1 MNFLLPENQ
10 LCSQEQTII
19 FEKVSALI
27 GENGMGKSSILQS
40 IFNKRLK
47 TGDFHGKKIVCFS
60 SGQNEKFSK
69 CFSEYLAE
77 ERKAKRGLSLGCC
90 YFDKSWSSLLIF
102 LASVACNER
111 VRGFL
116 FSKGYI
122 EQSEDLSDDISIK
135 LITSIKIEQS
145 YINRI
150 MDALK
155 QEEDGE
161 NDTFRMSPYHRT
173 LESFVSSIIDANYD
187 FDTPLLENKIILNY
201 ENIFIPSF
209 EKQDDAYFDEKVTFF
224 TQATDN
230 DYFFNRSSMKLEFNN
245 SLSLSDLSD
254 GEYQILFIY
263 ALLDLFD
270 SEDTLFLLDEV
281 DSHLHYKN
289 IENLWNALH
298 SIQGQ
303 VITTTH
309 LLDSITYPKNS
320 FDNLKI
326 VENGTIKEHGKVKAV
341 IERLSN
347 LSRMKSVQFDICSK
361 LKNIVLMDDYND
373 WTIFLALANR
383 KGLDISRL
391 LVFYVVKQ
399 ESSCGGANEELG
411 QAKLNWISSL
421 LSSESP
427 KEVKNIFLICDKDEA
442 RIDFHDNGVLVLGS
456 KAREVVR
463 KVQGNHRGIGIH
475 FLAWKRREIKTYLLS
490 FTALSEYELIG
501 RVNNGKIPAD
511 DHLKEGDPGDN
522 NAIRY
527 LDVKE
532 YITDLID
539 TVGVG
544 LDENKLD
551 SYVSKMPPDEIS
563 IDIVKMYDFLVSKI
577 ND

>member
-1 MNFLLPENQ
+1 M
-10 LCSQEQTII
+10 
-19 FEKVSALI
+19 
-27 GENGMGKSSILQS
+27 
-40 IFNKRLK
+40 
-47 TGDFHGKKIVCFS
+47 
-60 SGQNEKFSK
+60 
-69 CFSEYLAE
+69 
-77 ERKAKRGLSLGCC
+77 
-90 YFDKSWSSLLIF
+90 
-102 LASVACNER
+102 
-111 VRGFL
+111 
-116 FSKGYI
+116 
-122 EQSEDLSDDISIK
+122 
-135 LITSIKIEQS
+135 
-145 YINRI
+145 
-150 MDALK
+150 
-155 QEEDGE
+155 
-161 NDTFRMSPYHRT
+161 
-173 LESFVSSIIDANYD
+173 
-187 FDTPLLENKIILNY
+187 
-201 ENIFIPSF
+201 
-209 EKQDDAYFDEKVTFF
+209 
-224 TQATDN
+224 
-230 DYFFNRSSMKLEFNN
+230 
-245 SLSLSDLSD
+245 
-254 GEYQILFIY
+254 
-263 ALLDLFD
+263 
-270 SEDTLFLLDEV
+270 
-281 DSHLHYKN
+281 
-289 IENLWNALH
+289 
-298 SIQGQ
+298 
-303 VITTTH
+303 
-309 LLDSITYPKNS
+309 
-320 FDNLKI
+320 KI

-391 LVFYVVKQ
+391 LDFYVVKQ

-442 RIDFHDNGVLVLGS
+442 RIDFHDNGVLVVGS
-456 KAREVVR
+456 KAREAVR
-463 KVQGNHRGIGIH
+463 IVQGNHRGIGIH

-490 FTALSEYELIG
+490 FTGLSEYELIS